1 MVRVDYSPEARL
13 CVCGTYRIVIFL
25 LCYVKAGSRMRD
37 ASDSVCKMNYL
48 PGLRTLL
55 LAFLRLGLTDT

>member
-1 MVRVDYSPEARL
+1 MVRVGYSPEAQL
-13 CVCGTYRIVIFL
+13 CVCGTYHIVLFL
-25 LCYVKAGSRMRD
+25 CFVKAGSRMRD
-37 ASDSVCKMNYL
+37 ASDSVGKMNHL